1 MESDSTG
8 PDGGSR
14 VPSTI
19 LILATLDTK
28 EDEVVFLKKR
38 VEQHGCRTLI
48 VDAGVLR
55 EPDLKPDVSRQ
66 AVAALG
72 GEPLDQLLQSG
83 DKGRCI
89 ETMMRGAARAVRQ
102 LWDEKRFDGILGVGG
117 AQGAAIGTA
126 AMRALPFGVPKL
138 MVTTVASGQA
148 AFGEFVGT
156 ADLTMMHCV
165 ADMFGINALTAKI
178 LTNAAGAITGMVE
191 AAAMSASLADRPR
204 IAMTVLGNT
213 TPAGMTIKRLLNAR
227 GYEVVGFHANG
238 TGGVSAEVLIGEGYF
253 DAMLDLTTHEIMDRE
268 YGGKHGAIAD
278 TRLQASAGDGIPRLV
293 VPGCIDYLVFGPPD
307 SVPARFKERPY
318 VVHNPQITLVRT
330 TAEEMVHVA
339 NLMVERLGQAKGPA
353 AVAIPLRGLSMH
365 NIEGQVFFDP
375 ETDKACH
382 DVFRAELAPDI
393 PLHEIDAHI
402 NDPAFAEAC
411 VELLLEIQGKGD

>member
-1 MESDSTG
+1 
-8 PDGGSR
+8 
-14 VPSTI
+14 VPRTI

-28 EDEVVFLKKR
+28 EDEVLFLKRR
-38 VEQHGCRTLI
+38 VQQHGHRTLI

-55 EPDLKPDVSRQ
+55 DPRLQPDLSRE

-72 GEPLDQLLQSG
+72 GEPLDQLLRSG

-89 ETMMRGAARAVRQ
+89 KNMIRGAARAVRQ

-148 AFGEFVGT
+148 SFGEFVGT
-156 ADLTMMHCV
+156 SDLTMMHCV
-165 ADMFGINALTAKI
+165 ADLFGINTLTAKV
-178 LTNAAGAITGMVE
+178 LTNAAGAIVGMVE
-191 AAAMSASLADRPR
+191 AAAEPPSADDGPR
-204 IAMTVLGNT
+204 VAMTVLGNT
-213 TPAGMTIKRLLNAR
+213 TPAGMMIKRLLAEE

-238 TGGVSAEVLIGEGYF
+238 TGGVSAEALIAEGYF
-253 DAMLDLTTHEIMDRE
+253 DAMLDLTTHEIIDRE

-278 TRLQASAGDGIPRLV
+278 TRLQAAAEAGIPQVV
-293 VPGCIDYLVFGPPD
+293 VPGCIDYFVFGPLE
-307 SVPARFKERPY
+307 SVPDRFKERPY

-330 TAEEMVHVA
+330 TAEEMTHVA
-339 NLMVERLGQAKGPA
+339 ELMVRRLNRAKGPA

-365 NIEGQVFFDP
+365 NVEGQVFFDP
-375 ETDKACH
+375 ETDRSCREVFKAKL
-382 DVFRAELAPDI
+382 RSDI
-393 PLHEIDAHI
+393 PLREVDAHI

-411 VELLLEIQGKGD
+411 VELLLDIQGKGADAKP